1 MTVRLWS
8 ASECTSSTRTPGTR
22 VEATRSAMRS
32 GSRPSL
38 QLGTAIR
45 PSSTRWEPPLRTL
58 LRLLTFLRPYKWSVA
73 ITAISALAL
82 MACTITLPYLTRR
95 VIDDVLNG
103 QQEDALLPLVLI
115 VIVIGVIRALF
126 AVIRRILAGHVSL
139 SVEFDLRDRVFAH
152 LQRLSFGYFD
162 RMPVGQLMSR
172 ATSDLQTVRFFLGY
186 GLIFLFMH
194 AFTLVFVT
202 VVLLFINVPLTVLAL
217 LMGPALVLVAARASK
232 RSHPV
237 LVDVQQK
244 VGEVTQTAEESIAGI
259 RVVKAFGQEGAQSD
273 RFGMRA
279 EAAFDRSIDAAR
291 LQSFYT
297 SLMGFLPTLGVAVV
311 IAVGGVMTINDVLTL
326 GEFVQFYLYLA
337 ILTWPFRSIGMLIG
351 SAQRAAA
358 SGQRVFEVLDAEPD
372 LTEAE
377 HPVPLPDGGGHVVMT
392 GVTFGYDPDRPVL
405 RDLDLDIA
413 AGSTIAL
420 IGATGSGKST
430 ITQLIPRFYDPQ
442 AGRVMVDGAD
452 VRDVPLQEI
461 RAAVGMVG
469 QDPFLFSDTVRAN
482 IAFGCP
488 DAADDEVERAARM
501 AQADTFIRALP
512 DGYDTVV
519 GERGF
524 TLSGG
529 QRQRIAIA
537 RAILMDPRILVL
549 DEATASVDASTERE
563 IARALA
569 AVMEGR
575 TTIIIAHRL
584 STISLAD
591 EVVLVDGGR
600 VTARG
605 VHEDLY
611 AHSAL
616 YREIHDQGLARPDDL
631 VAREA

>member
-1 MTVRLWS
+1 M
-8 ASECTSSTRTPGTR
+8 GTAR
-22 VEATRSAMRS
+22 RPPTRSD
-32 GSRPSL
+32 
-38 QLGTAIR
+38 
-45 PSSTRWEPPLRTL
+45 PPLRTL

-73 ITAISALAL
+73 VTAFSALAL

-115 VIVIGVIRALF
+115 VVVVGVIRAIF
-126 AVIRRILAGHVSL
+126 AVMRRILAGHVSL
-139 SVEFDLRDRVFAH
+139 GVEFDLRDRVFAH
-152 LQRLSFGYFD
+152 LQQLSFGYFD

-194 AFTLVFVT
+194 AFTLVFIT
-202 VVLLFINVPLTVLAL
+202 VVLLLINVPLTVLAL

-244 VGEVTQTAEESIAGI
+244 VADVTQMAEESIAGI
-259 RVVKAFGQEGAQSD
+259 RVVKAFGQETAQD
-273 RFGMRA
+273 ERFGARA
-279 EAAFDRSIDAAR
+279 EQAFSRSMDAAR
-291 LQSFYT
+291 LQSFYQG
-297 SLMGFLPTLGVAVV
+297 LMGFLPVLGISVV
-311 IAVGGVMTINDVLTL
+311 IAAGGVMTINGALTL

-337 ILTWPFRSIGMLIG
+337 ILTFPFRSIGNLIG

-358 SGQRVFEVLDAEPD
+358 SGQRVFEILDTEPQ
-372 LTEAE
+372 LAQPT
-377 HPVPLPDGGGHVVMT
+377 HPVPLPPGGGHVQLE
-392 GVTFGYDPDRPVL
+392 GVTFGYEPGSPVL
-405 RDLDLDIA
+405 RDLQLDIP
-413 AGSTIAL
+413 AGRTVAL
-420 IGATGSGKST
+420 IGPTGSGKST

-442 AGRVMVDGAD
+442 AGRVLLDGVD
-452 VRDVPLQEI
+452 VRDVRLEDI
-461 RAAVGMVG
+461 RGAVGMVT

-482 IAFGCP
+482 IAFGQP
-488 DAADDEVERAARM
+488 DASDDDIARAARM

-512 DGYDTVV
+512 EGYDTVV

-537 RAILMDPRILVL
+537 RAILVDPRVLVL

-563 IARALA
+563 ISRALA
-569 AVMEGR
+569 TVMTGR

-591 EVVLVDGGR
+591 EIVLIDDGH
-600 VTARG
+600 VAARG
-605 VHEDLY
+605 EHDTLY
-611 AHSAL
+611 ATSAL
-616 YREIHDQGLARPDDL
+616 YRDIHDQGLARPDEL
-631 VAREA
+631 VARDA

>member
-1 MTVRLWS
+1 
-8 ASECTSSTRTPGTR
+8 
-22 VEATRSAMRS
+22 MRE
-32 GSRPSL
+32 GSLPSL
-38 QLGTAIR
+38 QLGTARR
-45 PSSTRWEPPLRTL
+45 PLSDRWDPPLRTL
-58 LRLLTFLRPYKWSVA
+58 LRLLTFLRPYKWSVVV
-73 ITAISALAL
+73 TAFSALAL

-115 VIVIGVIRALF
+115 VIVVGVIRALF
-126 AVIRRILAGHVSL
+126 AVMRRMLAGHVSL
-139 SVEFDLRDRVFAH
+139 AVEFDLRDRVFAH
-152 LQRLSFGYFD
+152 LQQLSFGYFD

-202 VVLLFINVPLTVLAL
+202 VVLLFINVPLTLLAL

-244 VGEVTQTAEESIAGI
+244 VADVTQMAEESLAGI
-259 RVVKAFGQEGAQSD
+259 RVVKAFGQETAQD
-273 RFGMRA
+273 ERFGLRA
-279 EAAFDRSIDAAR
+279 QAAFTRSMDAAR
-291 LQSFYT
+291 LQSFYQ
-297 SLMGFLPTLGVAVV
+297 SLMGFLPVLGVSVV
-311 IAVGGVMTINDVLTL
+311 IAVGGVMTINGVLTL

-358 SGQRVFEVLDAEPD
+358 SGQRVFEILDTEPQVP
-372 LTEAE
+372 EPA
-377 HPVPLPDGGGHVVMT
+377 HPVPLPAGGGHVRLE
-392 GVTFGYDPDRPVL
+392 GVTFGYEPDRPVL
-405 RDLDLDIA
+405 RDLDLDIP
-413 AGSTIAL
+413 AGRTVAI
-420 IGATGSGKST
+420 IGPTGSGKST

-442 AGRVMVDGAD
+442 QGRVVVDGAD
-452 VRDVPLQEI
+452 VRDVALDDI
-461 RAAVGMVG
+461 RRTVGMVT

-482 IAFGCP
+482 ICFGRP
-488 DAADDEVERAARM
+488 EATDAEVERAARM

-512 DGYDTVV
+512 EGYDTVV

-529 QRQRIAIA
+529 QRQRVAIA
-537 RAILMDPRILVL
+537 RAILVDPRILVL

-563 IARALA
+563 ISRALA
-569 AVMEGR
+569 NVMEGR

-591 EVVLVDGGR
+591 EIVLIDDGR
-600 VTARG
+600 VAARG
-605 VHEDLY
+605 EHEALY
-611 AHSAL
+611 AESPL
-616 YREIHDQGLARPDDL
+616 YREIHDQGLARPDEL
-631 VAREA
+631 VAREG

>member
-1 MTVRLWS
+1 
-8 ASECTSSTRTPGTR
+8 
-22 VEATRSAMRS
+22 MRD
-32 GSRPSL
+32 GSLPSL
-38 QLGTAIR
+38 QLGTARR
-45 PSSTRWEPPLRTL
+45 PLSDRWDPSLRTL
-58 LRLLTFLRPYKWSVA
+58 LRLLTFLRPYKWSVVV
-73 ITAISALAL
+73 TAFSALAL

-115 VIVIGVIRALF
+115 VIVVGVIRALF
-126 AVIRRILAGHVSL
+126 AVMRRMLAGHVSL
-139 SVEFDLRDRVFAH
+139 AVEFDLRDRVFAH
-152 LQRLSFGYFD
+152 LQQLSFGYFD

-202 VVLLFINVPLTVLAL
+202 VVLLFINVPLTLLAL

-244 VGEVTQTAEESIAGI
+244 VADVTQMAEESLAGI
-259 RVVKAFGQEGAQSD
+259 RVVKAFGQETAQD
-273 RFGMRA
+273 ERFGLRA
-279 EAAFDRSIDAAR
+279 QAAFTRSMDAAR
-291 LQSFYT
+291 LQSFYQ
-297 SLMGFLPTLGVAVV
+297 SLMGFLPVLGVAVV
-311 IAVGGVMTINDVLTL
+311 IAVGGVMTINGVLTL

-358 SGQRVFEVLDAEPD
+358 SGQRVFEILDTEPQVP
-372 LTEAE
+372 EPA
-377 HPVPLPDGGGHVVMT
+377 HPVPLPAGGGHVRLE
-392 GVTFGYDPDRPVL
+392 GVTFGYEPDRPVL
-405 RDLDLDIA
+405 RDLDLDIP
-413 AGSTIAL
+413 AGRTVAI
-420 IGATGSGKST
+420 IGPTGSGKST

-442 AGRVMVDGAD
+442 QGRVEVDGAD
-452 VRDVPLQEI
+452 VRDVALDDI
-461 RAAVGMVG
+461 RRTVGMVT

-482 IAFGCP
+482 ICFGRP
-488 DAADDEVERAARM
+488 EATDAEVERAARM

-512 DGYDTVV
+512 EGYDTVV

-529 QRQRIAIA
+529 QRQRVAIA
-537 RAILMDPRILVL
+537 RAILVDPRILVL

-563 IARALA
+563 ISRALA
-569 AVMEGR
+569 NVMEGR

-591 EVVLVDGGR
+591 EIVLIDDGR
-600 VTARG
+600 VAARG
-605 VHEDLY
+605 EHEALY
-611 AHSAL
+611 AESPL
-616 YREIHDQGLARPDDL
+616 YREIHDQGLARPDEL
-631 VAREA
+631 VAREG

>member
-1 MTVRLWS
+1 
-8 ASECTSSTRTPGTR
+8 
-22 VEATRSAMRS
+22 MRE

-38 QLGTAIR
+38 QLGTARR
-45 PSSTRWEPPLRTL
+45 PLSDRWDPPLRTL
-58 LRLLTFLRPYKWSVA
+58 LRLLTFLRPYKWSVVV
-73 ITAISALAL
+73 TAFSALAL

-115 VIVIGVIRALF
+115 VIVVGVIRALF
-126 AVIRRILAGHVSL
+126 AVMRRMLAGHVSL
-139 SVEFDLRDRVFAH
+139 AVEFDLRDRVFAH
-152 LQRLSFGYFD
+152 LQQLSFGYFD

-202 VVLLFINVPLTVLAL
+202 VVLLFINVPLTLLAL

-244 VGEVTQTAEESIAGI
+244 VADVTQMAEESLAGI
-259 RVVKAFGQEGAQSD
+259 RVVKAFGQETAQD
-273 RFGMRA
+273 ERFGLRA
-279 EAAFDRSIDAAR
+279 QAAFTRSMDAAR
-291 LQSFYT
+291 LQSFYQ
-297 SLMGFLPTLGVAVV
+297 SLMGFLPVLGVSVV
-311 IAVGGVMTINDVLTL
+311 IAVGGVMTINGVLTL

-358 SGQRVFEVLDAEPD
+358 SGQRVFEILDTEPQVP
-372 LTEAE
+372 EPA
-377 HPVPLPDGGGHVVMT
+377 HPVPLPAGGGHVRLE
-392 GVTFGYDPDRPVL
+392 GVTFGYEPDRPVL
-405 RDLDLDIA
+405 RDLDLDIP
-413 AGSTIAL
+413 AGRTVAI
-420 IGATGSGKST
+420 IGPTGSGKST

-442 AGRVMVDGAD
+442 QGRVVVDGAD
-452 VRDVPLQEI
+452 VRDVALDDI
-461 RAAVGMVG
+461 RRTVGMVT

-482 IAFGCP
+482 ICFGRP
-488 DAADDEVERAARM
+488 EATDAEVERAARM

-512 DGYDTVV
+512 EGYDTVV

-529 QRQRIAIA
+529 QRQRVAIA
-537 RAILMDPRILVL
+537 RAILVDPRILVL

-563 IARALA
+563 ISRALA
-569 AVMEGR
+569 NVMEGR

-591 EVVLVDGGR
+591 EIVLIDDGR
-600 VTARG
+600 VAARG
-605 VHEDLY
+605 EHEALY
-611 AHSAL
+611 AESPL
-616 YREIHDQGLARPDDL
+616 YREIHDQGLARPDEL
-631 VAREA
+631 VAREG

>member
-1 MTVRLWS
+1 
-8 ASECTSSTRTPGTR
+8 
-22 VEATRSAMRS
+22 MRE
-32 GSRPSL
+32 GSLPSL
-38 QLGTAIR
+38 QLGTARR
-45 PSSTRWEPPLRTL
+45 PLSDRWDPSLRTL
-58 LRLLTFLRPYKWSVA
+58 LRLLTFLRPYKWSVVV
-73 ITAISALAL
+73 TAFSALAL

-115 VIVIGVIRALF
+115 VIVVGVIRALF
-126 AVIRRILAGHVSL
+126 AVMRRMLAGHVSL
-139 SVEFDLRDRVFAH
+139 AVEFDLRDRVFAH
-152 LQRLSFGYFD
+152 LQQLSFGYFD

-202 VVLLFINVPLTVLAL
+202 VVLLFINVPLTLLAL

-244 VGEVTQTAEESIAGI
+244 VADVTQMAEESLAGI
-259 RVVKAFGQEGAQSD
+259 RVVKAFGQETAQD
-273 RFGMRA
+273 ERFGLRA
-279 EAAFDRSIDAAR
+279 QAAFTRSMDAAR
-291 LQSFYT
+291 LQSFYQ
-297 SLMGFLPTLGVAVV
+297 SLMGFLPVLGVSVV
-311 IAVGGVMTINDVLTL
+311 IAVGGVMTINGVLTL

-358 SGQRVFEVLDAEPD
+358 SGQRVFEILDTEPQVP
-372 LTEAE
+372 EPA
-377 HPVPLPDGGGHVVMT
+377 HPVPLPAGGGHVRLE
-392 GVTFGYDPDRPVL
+392 GVTFGYEPDRPVL
-405 RDLDLDIA
+405 RDLDLDIP
-413 AGSTIAL
+413 AGRTVAI
-420 IGATGSGKST
+420 IGPTGSGKST

-442 AGRVMVDGAD
+442 QGRVVVDGAD
-452 VRDVPLQEI
+452 VRDVALDDI
-461 RAAVGMVG
+461 RRTVGMVT

-482 IAFGCP
+482 ICFGRP
-488 DAADDEVERAARM
+488 EATDAEVERAARM

-512 DGYDTVV
+512 EGYDTVV

-529 QRQRIAIA
+529 QRQRVAIA
-537 RAILMDPRILVL
+537 RAILVDPRILVL

-563 IARALA
+563 ISRALA
-569 AVMEGR
+569 NVMEGR

-591 EVVLVDGGR
+591 EIVLIDDGR
-600 VTARG
+600 VAARG
-605 VHEDLY
+605 EHEALY
-611 AHSAL
+611 AESPL
-616 YREIHDQGLARPDDL
+616 YREIHDQGLARPDEL
-631 VAREA
+631 VAREG

>member
-1 MTVRLWS
+1 M
-8 ASECTSSTRTPGTR
+8 
-22 VEATRSAMRS
+22 
-32 GSRPSL
+32 
-38 QLGTAIR
+38 
-45 PSSTRWEPPLRTL
+45 RTL
-58 LRLLTFLRPYKWSVA
+58 LRLLTFLRPYKWSVVV
-73 ITAISALAL
+73 TAISALAL

-103 QQEDALLPLVLI
+103 QQEDALLPLVII
-115 VIVIGVIRALF
+115 VVVVGVIRALF
-126 AVIRRILAGHVSL
+126 AVMRRILAGHVSL
-139 SVEFDLRDRVFAH
+139 GVEFDLRDRVFAH
-152 LQRLSFGYFD
+152 LQQLSFGYFD

-194 AFTLVFVT
+194 AFTLVFIT
-202 VVLLFINVPLTVLAL
+202 IVLLLISVPLTLLAL

-244 VGEVTQTAEESIAGI
+244 VADVTQVAEESLAGI
-259 RVVKAFGQEGAQSD
+259 RVVKAFGQETAQGE
-273 RFGMRA
+273 RFGLRA
-279 EAAFDRSIDAAR
+279 QEAFSRSMDAAR
-291 LQSFYT
+291 LQSFYQ
-297 SLMGFLPTLGVAVV
+297 SLMGFLPVLGVAVV
-311 IAVGGVMTINDVLTL
+311 IAVGGVMTINGVLTL

-358 SGQRVFEVLDAEPD
+358 SGQRVFEILDTEPQVAE
-372 LTEAE
+372 AA
-377 HPVPLPDGGGHVVMT
+377 HPAPMPAGRGHVQFE
-392 GVTFGYDPDRPVL
+392 GVTFGYEPDRPVL
-405 RDLDLDIA
+405 HDLDMDIP
-413 AGSTIAL
+413 AGRTVAI
-420 IGATGSGKST
+420 IGPTGSGKTT

-442 AGRVMVDGAD
+442 QGRVLVDGTD
-452 VRDVPLQEI
+452 VRELALDDI
-461 RAAVGMVG
+461 RGAIGMVT

-482 IAFGCP
+482 IAFGRP
-488 DAADDEVERAARM
+488 EATDEEIERAARM

-512 DGYDTVV
+512 EGYDTVV

-529 QRQRIAIA
+529 QRQRVAIA
-537 RAILMDPRILVL
+537 RAILVDPRILVL

-563 IARALA
+563 ISRALA

-591 EVVLVDGGR
+591 EIVLVDGGR
-600 VTARG
+600 VAARG
-605 VHEDLY
+605 AHDDLY
-611 AHSAL
+611 AESAL
-616 YREIHDQGLARPDDL
+616 YREIHDQGLARPDEL

>member
-1 MTVRLWS
+1 
-8 ASECTSSTRTPGTR
+8 
-22 VEATRSAMRS
+22 MRE
-32 GSRPSL
+32 GSLPSL
-38 QLGTAIR
+38 QLGTARR
-45 PSSTRWEPPLRTL
+45 PLSDRWDPSLRTL
-58 LRLLTFLRPYKWSVA
+58 LRLLTFLRPYKWSVVV
-73 ITAISALAL
+73 TAFSALAL

-115 VIVIGVIRALF
+115 VIVVGVIRALF
-126 AVIRRILAGHVSL
+126 AVMRRMLAGHVSL
-139 SVEFDLRDRVFAH
+139 AVEFDLRDRVFAH
-152 LQRLSFGYFD
+152 LQQLSFGYFD

-202 VVLLFINVPLTVLAL
+202 VVLLFINVPLTLLAL

-244 VGEVTQTAEESIAGI
+244 VADVTQMAEESLAGI
-259 RVVKAFGQEGAQSD
+259 RVVKAFGQETAQD
-273 RFGMRA
+273 ERFGLRA
-279 EAAFDRSIDAAR
+279 QAAFTRSMDAAR
-291 LQSFYT
+291 LQSFYQ
-297 SLMGFLPTLGVAVV
+297 SLMGFLPVLGVAVV
-311 IAVGGVMTINDVLTL
+311 IAVGGVMTINGVLTL

-358 SGQRVFEVLDAEPD
+358 SGQRVFEILDTEPQVP
-372 LTEAE
+372 EPA
-377 HPVPLPDGGGHVVMT
+377 HPVPLPAGGGHVRLE
-392 GVTFGYDPDRPVL
+392 GVTFGYEPDRPVL
-405 RDLDLDIA
+405 RDLDLDIP
-413 AGSTIAL
+413 AGRTVAI
-420 IGATGSGKST
+420 IGPTGSGKST

-442 AGRVMVDGAD
+442 QGRVEVDGAD
-452 VRDVPLQEI
+452 VRDVALDDI
-461 RAAVGMVG
+461 RRTVGMVT

-482 IAFGCP
+482 ICFGRP
-488 DAADDEVERAARM
+488 EATDAEVERAARM

-512 DGYDTVV
+512 EGYDTVV

-529 QRQRIAIA
+529 QRQRVAIA
-537 RAILMDPRILVL
+537 RAILVDPRILVL

-563 IARALA
+563 ISRALA
-569 AVMEGR
+569 NVMEGR

-591 EVVLVDGGR
+591 EIVLIDDGR
-600 VTARG
+600 VAARG
-605 VHEDLY
+605 EHEALY
-611 AHSAL
+611 AESPL
-616 YREIHDQGLARPDDL
+616 YREIHDQGLARPDEL
-631 VAREA
+631 VAREG

>member
-1 MTVRLWS
+1 
-8 ASECTSSTRTPGTR
+8 
-22 VEATRSAMRS
+22 
-32 GSRPSL
+32 
-38 QLGTAIR
+38 
-45 PSSTRWEPPLRTL
+45 
-58 LRLLTFLRPYKWSVA
+58 
-73 ITAISALAL
+73 

-115 VIVIGVIRALF
+115 VVVVGVIRAIF
-126 AVIRRILAGHVSL
+126 AVMRRILAGHVSL
-139 SVEFDLRDRVFAH
+139 GVEFDLRDRVFAH
-152 LQRLSFGYFD
+152 LQQLSFGYFD

-194 AFTLVFVT
+194 AFTLVFIT
-202 VVLLFINVPLTVLAL
+202 VVLLLINVPLTVLAL

-244 VGEVTQTAEESIAGI
+244 VADVTQMAEESIAGI
-259 RVVKAFGQEGAQSD
+259 RVVKAFGQETAQD
-273 RFGMRA
+273 ERFGARA
-279 EAAFDRSIDAAR
+279 EQAFSRSMDAAR
-291 LQSFYT
+291 LQSFYQG
-297 SLMGFLPTLGVAVV
+297 LMGFLPVLGISVV
-311 IAVGGVMTINDVLTL
+311 IAAGGVMTINGALTL

-337 ILTWPFRSIGMLIG
+337 ILTFPFRSIGNLIG

-358 SGQRVFEVLDAEPD
+358 SGQRVFEILDTEPQ
-372 LTEAE
+372 LAQPT
-377 HPVPLPDGGGHVVMT
+377 HPVPLPPGGGHVQLE
-392 GVTFGYDPDRPVL
+392 GVTFGYEPGSPVL
-405 RDLDLDIA
+405 RDLQLDIP
-413 AGSTIAL
+413 AGRTVAL
-420 IGATGSGKST
+420 IGPTGSGKST

-442 AGRVMVDGAD
+442 AGRVLLDGVD
-452 VRDVPLQEI
+452 VRDVRLEDI
-461 RAAVGMVG
+461 RGAVGMVT

-482 IAFGCP
+482 IAFGQP
-488 DAADDEVERAARM
+488 DASDDDIARAARM

-512 DGYDTVV
+512 EGYDTVV

-537 RAILMDPRILVL
+537 RAILVDPRVLVL

-563 IARALA
+563 ISRALA
-569 AVMEGR
+569 TVMTGR

-591 EVVLVDGGR
+591 EIVLIDDGH
-600 VTARG
+600 VAARG
-605 VHEDLY
+605 EHDTLY
-611 AHSAL
+611 ATSAL
-616 YREIHDQGLARPDDL
+616 YRDIHDQGLARPDEL
-631 VAREA
+631 VARDA

>member
-1 MTVRLWS
+1 
-8 ASECTSSTRTPGTR
+8 
-22 VEATRSAMRS
+22 MRD
-32 GSRPSL
+32 GSLPSL
-38 QLGTAIR
+38 QLGTARR
-45 PSSTRWEPPLRTL
+45 PLSDRWDPSLRTL
-58 LRLLTFLRPYKWSVA
+58 LRLLTFLRPYKWSVVV
-73 ITAISALAL
+73 TAFSALAL

-115 VIVIGVIRALF
+115 VIVVGVIRALF
-126 AVIRRILAGHVSL
+126 AVMRRMLAGHVSL
-139 SVEFDLRDRVFAH
+139 AVEFDLRDRVFAH
-152 LQRLSFGYFD
+152 LQQLSFGYFD

-202 VVLLFINVPLTVLAL
+202 VVLLFINVPLTLLAL

-244 VGEVTQTAEESIAGI
+244 VADVTQMAEESLAGI
-259 RVVKAFGQEGAQSD
+259 RVVKAFGQETAQD
-273 RFGMRA
+273 ERFGLRA
-279 EAAFDRSIDAAR
+279 QAAFTRSMDAAR
-291 LQSFYT
+291 LQSFYQ
-297 SLMGFLPTLGVAVV
+297 SLMGFLPVLGVSVV
-311 IAVGGVMTINDVLTL
+311 IAVGGVMTINGVLTL

-358 SGQRVFEVLDAEPD
+358 SGQRVFEILDTEPQVP
-372 LTEAE
+372 EPA
-377 HPVPLPDGGGHVVMT
+377 HPVPLPAGGGHVRLE
-392 GVTFGYDPDRPVL
+392 GVTFGYEPDRPVL
-405 RDLDLDIA
+405 RDLDLDIP
-413 AGSTIAL
+413 AGRTVAI
-420 IGATGSGKST
+420 IGPTGSGKST

-442 AGRVMVDGAD
+442 QGRVEVDGAD
-452 VRDVPLQEI
+452 VRDVALDDI
-461 RAAVGMVG
+461 RRTVGMVT

-482 IAFGCP
+482 ICFGRP
-488 DAADDEVERAARM
+488 EATDAEVERAARM

-512 DGYDTVV
+512 EGYDTVV

-529 QRQRIAIA
+529 QRQRVAIA
-537 RAILMDPRILVL
+537 RAILVDPRILVL

-563 IARALA
+563 ISRALA
-569 AVMEGR
+569 NVMEGR

-591 EVVLVDGGR
+591 EIVLIDDGR
-600 VTARG
+600 VAARG
-605 VHEDLY
+605 EHEALY
-611 AHSAL
+611 AESAL
-616 YREIHDQGLARPDDL
+616 YREIHDQGLARPDEL
-631 VAREA
+631 VAREG

>member
-1 MTVRLWS
+1 
-8 ASECTSSTRTPGTR
+8 
-22 VEATRSAMRS
+22 
-32 GSRPSL
+32 
-38 QLGTAIR
+38 
-45 PSSTRWEPPLRTL
+45 
-58 LRLLTFLRPYKWSVA
+58 
-73 ITAISALAL
+73 
-82 MACTITLPYLTRR
+82 
-95 VIDDVLNG
+95 
-103 QQEDALLPLVLI
+103 
-115 VIVIGVIRALF
+115 
-126 AVIRRILAGHVSL
+126 
-139 SVEFDLRDRVFAH
+139 
-152 LQRLSFGYFD
+152 
-162 RMPVGQLMSR
+162 
-172 ATSDLQTVRFFLGY
+172 
-186 GLIFLFMH
+186 
-194 AFTLVFVT
+194 
-202 VVLLFINVPLTVLAL
+202 
-217 LMGPALVLVAARASK
+217 
-232 RSHPV
+232 
-237 LVDVQQK
+237 
-244 VGEVTQTAEESIAGI
+244 
-259 RVVKAFGQEGAQSD
+259 
-273 RFGMRA
+273 
-279 EAAFDRSIDAAR
+279 
-291 LQSFYT
+291 
-297 SLMGFLPTLGVAVV
+297 
-311 IAVGGVMTINDVLTL
+311 
-326 GEFVQFYLYLA
+326 
-337 ILTWPFRSIGMLIG
+337 
-351 SAQRAAA
+351 RAAA

-430 ITQLIPRFYDPQ
+430 VTQLIPRFYDPQ

-569 AVMEGR
+569 VVMEGR

-600 VTARG
+600 VAARG
-605 VHEDLY
+605 VHDDLY

>member
-1 MTVRLWS
+1 
-8 ASECTSSTRTPGTR
+8 
-22 VEATRSAMRS
+22 
-32 GSRPSL
+32 
-38 QLGTAIR
+38 
-45 PSSTRWEPPLRTL
+45 
-58 LRLLTFLRPYKWSVA
+58 
-73 ITAISALAL
+73 

-103 QQEDALLPLVLI
+103 KQEDALLPLVII
-115 VIVIGVIRALF
+115 VIVIGLIRAFF
-126 AVIRRILAGHVSL
+126 AVIRRILSGKVSL

-172 ATSDLQTVRFFLGY
+172 ATSDLQTIRFFLSY

-202 VVLLFINVPLTVLAL
+202 VVLLFINVPLTLLAL
-217 LMGPALVLVAARASK
+217 LMGPALVVVAARASK

-244 VGEVTQTAEESIAGI
+244 VGDVTQTAEESLAGI
-259 RVVKAFGQEGAQSD
+259 RVVKAFGQEVAQAD
-273 RFGMRA
+273 RFSVRA
-279 EAAFDRSIDAAR
+279 QAAFDRSMDAAR

-311 IAVGGVMTINDVLTL
+311 IAVGGAMTINGSLTL

-337 ILTWPFRSIGMLIG
+337 ILTFPFRSIGNLIG

-358 SGQRVFEVLDAEPD
+358 SGQRVFEILDTEPELD
-372 LTEAE
+372 EPA
-377 HPVPLPDGGGHVVMT
+377 HPVPLPAGGGHVRFE
-392 GVTFGYDPDRPVL
+392 GVTFGYDPERPVL
-405 RDLDLDIA
+405 ADLDLDIP
-413 AGSTIAL
+413 AGRTIAL
-420 IGATGSGKST
+420 IGPTGSGKST
-430 ITQLIPRFYDPQ
+430 VTQLIPRFYDPQ
-442 AGRVMVDGAD
+442 AGRVTVDGVD
-452 VRDVPLQEI
+452 VRDARLEEV
-461 RAAVGMVG
+461 RRVVGMVG

-482 IAFGCP
+482 IAFGRP
-488 DAADDEVERAARM
+488 DATDEEVAQAARM

-512 DGYDTVV
+512 EGYGTVV

-537 RAILMDPRILVL
+537 RAILMDPRVLVL

-563 IARALA
+563 ISRALG
-569 AVMEGR
+569 AVMRGR

-591 EVVLVDGGR
+591 EIVLIDDGR
-600 VTARG
+600 VAARG
-605 VHEDLY
+605 VHDVLY
-611 AHSAL
+611 ASSSL
-616 YREIHDQGLARPDDL
+616 YRDIHDQGLARPDEL
-631 VAREA
+631 VARDA

>member
-1 MTVRLWS
+1 
-8 ASECTSSTRTPGTR
+8 
-22 VEATRSAMRS
+22 MRE
-32 GSRPSL
+32 GSLPSL
-38 QLGTAIR
+38 QLGTARR
-45 PSSTRWEPPLRTL
+45 PLSDRWDPSLRTL
-58 LRLLTFLRPYKWSVA
+58 LRLLTFLRPYKWSVVV
-73 ITAISALAL
+73 TAFSALAL

-115 VIVIGVIRALF
+115 VIVVGVIRALF
-126 AVIRRILAGHVSL
+126 AVMRRMLAGHVSL
-139 SVEFDLRDRVFAH
+139 AVEFDLRDRVFAH
-152 LQRLSFGYFD
+152 LQQLSFGYFD

-202 VVLLFINVPLTVLAL
+202 VVLLFINVPLTLLAL

-244 VGEVTQTAEESIAGI
+244 VADVTQMAEESLAGI
-259 RVVKAFGQEGAQSD
+259 RVVKAFGQETAQD
-273 RFGMRA
+273 ERFGLRA
-279 EAAFDRSIDAAR
+279 QAAFTRSMDAAR
-291 LQSFYT
+291 LQSFYQ
-297 SLMGFLPTLGVAVV
+297 SLMGFLPVLGVSVV
-311 IAVGGVMTINDVLTL
+311 IAVGGVMTINGVLTL

-358 SGQRVFEVLDAEPD
+358 SGQRVFEILDTEPQVP
-372 LTEAE
+372 EPA
-377 HPVPLPDGGGHVVMT
+377 HPVPLPAGGGHVRLE
-392 GVTFGYDPDRPVL
+392 GVTFGYEPDRPVL
-405 RDLDLDIA
+405 RDLDLDIP
-413 AGSTIAL
+413 AGRTVAI
-420 IGATGSGKST
+420 IGRTGSGKST

-442 AGRVMVDGAD
+442 QGRVEVDGAD
-452 VRDVPLQEI
+452 VRDVALDDI
-461 RAAVGMVG
+461 RRTVGMVT

-482 IAFGCP
+482 ICFGRP
-488 DAADDEVERAARM
+488 EATDAEVERAARM

-512 DGYDTVV
+512 EGYDTVV

-529 QRQRIAIA
+529 QRQRVAIA
-537 RAILMDPRILVL
+537 RAILVDPRILVL

-563 IARALA
+563 ISRALA
-569 AVMEGR
+569 NVMEGR

-591 EVVLVDGGR
+591 EIVLIDDGR
-600 VTARG
+600 VAARG
-605 VHEDLY
+605 EHEALY
-611 AHSAL
+611 AESPL
-616 YREIHDQGLARPDDL
+616 YREIHDQGLARPDEL
-631 VAREA
+631 VAREG

>member
-1 MTVRLWS
+1 
-8 ASECTSSTRTPGTR
+8 
-22 VEATRSAMRS
+22 
-32 GSRPSL
+32 
-38 QLGTAIR
+38 
-45 PSSTRWEPPLRTL
+45 
-58 LRLLTFLRPYKWSVA
+58 
-73 ITAISALAL
+73 

-103 QQEDALLPLVLI
+103 KQEDALLPLVII
-115 VIVIGVIRALF
+115 VIIIGLIRAFF
-126 AVIRRILAGHVSL
+126 AVIRRILAGQVSL
-139 SVEFDLRDRVFAH
+139 SVEFDLRDRLFAH

-172 ATSDLQTVRFFLGY
+172 ATSDLQTIRFFLGY

-202 VVLLFINVPLTVLAL
+202 VVLLFINVPLTLLAL
-217 LMGPALVLVAARASK
+217 LMGPALVMVAARASK

-244 VGEVTQTAEESIAGI
+244 VGDVTQTAEESIVGI
-259 RVVKAFGQEGAQSD
+259 RVVKAFGQEVAQAD
-273 RFGMRA
+273 RFSVRA
-279 EAAFDRSIDAAR
+279 QAAFDRSMDAAR

-311 IAVGGVMTINDVLTL
+311 IAVGGAMTINGSLTL

-337 ILTWPFRSIGMLIG
+337 ILTWPFRSIGNLIG

-358 SGQRVFEVLDAEPD
+358 SGQRVFEILDTEPELD
-372 LTEAE
+372 EPA
-377 HPVPLPDGGGHVVMT
+377 HPVPLPAGGGHVRFE
-392 GVTFGYDPDRPVL
+392 GVTFGYEPGRPVL
-405 RDLDLDIA
+405 QDLDLDIP
-413 AGSTIAL
+413 AGRTIAL

-430 ITQLIPRFYDPQ
+430 VTQLIPRFYDPQ
-442 AGRVMVDGAD
+442 EGRVTVDGVD
-452 VRDVPLQEI
+452 VRDARLEEV
-461 RAAVGMVG
+461 RRMVGIVG

-482 IAFGCP
+482 IAFGRP
-488 DAADDEVERAARM
+488 EATDDEVAQAARR

-512 DGYDTVV
+512 EGYDTVV

-537 RAILMDPRILVL
+537 RAILTDPRILVL

-563 IARALA
+563 ISRALG
-569 AVMEGR
+569 AVMRGR

-591 EVVLVDGGR
+591 EIVLIHDGR
-600 VTARG
+600 VAARG
-605 VHEDLY
+605 THDVLY
-611 AHSAL
+611 GSSPL
-616 YREIHDQGLARPDDL
+616 YRDIHDQGLARPDEL
-631 VAREA
+631 VARDA

>member
-1 MTVRLWS
+1 
-8 ASECTSSTRTPGTR
+8 
-22 VEATRSAMRS
+22 
-32 GSRPSL
+32 
-38 QLGTAIR
+38 
-45 PSSTRWEPPLRTL
+45 
-58 LRLLTFLRPYKWSVA
+58 
-73 ITAISALAL
+73 

-103 QQEDALLPLVLI
+103 KQEDALLPLVII
-115 VIVIGVIRALF
+115 VIVIGLIRAFF

-172 ATSDLQTVRFFLGY
+172 ATSDLQTIRFFLGY

-202 VVLLFINVPLTVLAL
+202 VVLLFINVPLTLLAL
-217 LMGPALVLVAARASK
+217 LMGPALVVVAARASK

-244 VGEVTQTAEESIAGI
+244 VGDVTQTAEESLAGI
-259 RVVKAFGQEGAQSD
+259 RVVKAFGQEVAQAD
-273 RFGMRA
+273 RFSVRA
-279 EAAFDRSIDAAR
+279 QAAFDRSMDAAR

-311 IAVGGVMTINDVLTL
+311 IAVGGAMTINGSLTL

-337 ILTWPFRSIGMLIG
+337 ILTFPFRSIGNLIG

-358 SGQRVFEVLDAEPD
+358 SGQRVFEILDTEPELD
-372 LTEAE
+372 EPA
-377 HPVPLPDGGGHVVMT
+377 HPVPLPTGGGHVRFE
-392 GVTFGYDPDRPVL
+392 GVTFGYDPERPVL
-405 RDLDLDIA
+405 ADLDLDIP
-413 AGSTIAL
+413 AGRTIAL
-420 IGATGSGKST
+420 IGPTGSGKST
-430 ITQLIPRFYDPQ
+430 VTQLIPRFYDPQ
-442 AGRVMVDGAD
+442 AGRVTVDGVD
-452 VRDVPLQEI
+452 VRDARLEEV
-461 RAAVGMVG
+461 RRVVGMVG

-482 IAFGCP
+482 IAFGRP
-488 DAADDEVERAARM
+488 DATDEEVAQAARM

-512 DGYDTVV
+512 EGYGTVV

-537 RAILMDPRILVL
+537 RAILMDPRVLVL

-563 IARALA
+563 ISRALG
-569 AVMEGR
+569 AVRRGR

-584 STISLAD
+584 STLRLAD
-591 EVVLVDGGR
+591 EIVLIDDGR
-600 VTARG
+600 VAARG
-605 VHEDLY
+605 VHDVLY
-611 AHSAL
+611 ESSSL
-616 YREIHDQGLARPDDL
+616 YRDIHDQGLARPDEL
-631 VAREA
+631 VTRDA

>member
-1 MTVRLWS
+1 
-8 ASECTSSTRTPGTR
+8 
-22 VEATRSAMRS
+22 MRE
-32 GSRPSL
+32 GSVPSL
-38 QLGTAIR
+38 QLGTARR
-45 PSSTRWEPPLRTL
+45 PLSDRWDPPLRTL
-58 LRLLTFLRPYKWSVA
+58 LRLLTFLRPYKWSV
-73 ITAISALAL
+73 IVTAFSALAL

-95 VIDDVLNG
+95 VIDDVLNS

-115 VIVIGVIRALF
+115 VIVVGVIRALF
-126 AVIRRILAGHVSL
+126 AVMRRMLAGHVSL
-139 SVEFDLRDRVFAH
+139 AVEFDLRDRVFAH
-152 LQRLSFGYFD
+152 LQHLSFGYFD

-202 VVLLFINVPLTVLAL
+202 VVLLFINVPLTLLAL

-244 VGEVTQTAEESIAGI
+244 VADVTQVAEESLAGI
-259 RVVKAFGQEGAQSD
+259 RVVKAFGQETAQD
-273 RFGMRA
+273 ERFGVRA
-279 EAAFDRSIDAAR
+279 QAAFTRSMDAAR
-291 LQSFYT
+291 LQSFYQ
-297 SLMGFLPTLGVAVV
+297 SLMGFLPVLGVAVV
-311 IAVGGVMTINDVLTL
+311 IAVGGVMTINGVLTL

-358 SGQRVFEVLDAEPD
+358 SGQRVFEILDTEPQVP
-372 LTEAE
+372 EPA
-377 HPVPLPDGGGHVVMT
+377 HPVPLPAGGGHVRLE
-392 GVTFGYDPDRPVL
+392 GVTFGYEPDRPVL
-405 RDLDLDIA
+405 RDLDLDIP
-413 AGSTIAL
+413 AGRTVAI
-420 IGATGSGKST
+420 IGPTGSGKST

-442 AGRVMVDGAD
+442 QGRVEVDGAD
-452 VRDVPLQEI
+452 VRDVALDDI
-461 RAAVGMVG
+461 RRTVGMVT

-482 IAFGCP
+482 ICFGRP
-488 DAADDEVERAARM
+488 EATDADVELAARM

-512 DGYDTVV
+512 EGYDTVV

-529 QRQRIAIA
+529 QRQRVAIA
-537 RAILMDPRILVL
+537 RAILVDPRILVL

-563 IARALA
+563 ISRALA
-569 AVMEGR
+569 NVMEGR

-591 EVVLVDGGR
+591 EIVLIDDGR
-600 VTARG
+600 VAARG
-605 VHEDLY
+605 EHEALY
-611 AHSAL
+611 AGSPL
-616 YREIHDQGLARPDDL
+616 YREMHDQGLARPDEL
-631 VAREA
+631 VAREG